1 MQLLSKL
8 SQRHSYYLISSFTA
22 SACSINPW
30 QWNKFTYHIRHR
42 QRSYM
47 LHRPCGKQLT
57 IKSLSEF
64 WNLQSICWFK
74 YFVLVFGFCVWL
86 DVKSSVRKKS
96 TLLIKNSTFS
106 EEARTGQVYDHMGWL
121 CHILSRNKKKKGMVY
136 SILLYTSLF
145 SSDCVKTLCFR
156 RTDHVFCWRVTD
168 LYICAQ
174 NQQSDSKRKFSLLK
188 MSKIIIYTFLGIWEK
203 KMFKLIISVFEFFS
217 DLL

>member
-74 YFVLVFGFCVWL
+74 YFVLLFGFCVWL
-86 DVKSSVRKKS
+86 NVKCSVRKKS

-106 EEARTGQVYDHMGWL
+106 EEAST
-121 CHILSRNKKKKGMVY
+121 CHGFVTFWAEIKKK
-136 SILLYTSLF
+136 
-145 SSDCVKTLCFR
+145 R
-156 RTDHVFCWRVTD
+156 REWYIVFC
-168 LYICAQ
+168 YIHLFLAQ
-174 NQQSDSKRKFSLLK
+174 IVSKPYAFDGLTCVLLTSDRFVYLCSKSTIRF
-188 MSKIIIYTFLGIWEK
+188 
-203 KMFKLIISVFEFFS
+203 
-217 DLL
+217 

>member
-74 YFVLVFGFCVWL
+74 YFVLLFGFCV
-86 DVKSSVRKKS
+86 KCSVRKKS

-106 EEARTGQVYDHMGWL
+106 EEARTGQVYDHMALWHSEQEL
-121 CHILSRNKKKKGMVY
+121 KKMGMVY

-188 MSKIIIYTFLGIWEK
+188 MSKIIIHFFGNLRKKSVQIDYFCIW
-203 KMFKLIISVFEFFS
+203 VFS
-217 DLL
+217 YLL